1 MAKPPAR
8 KRRKAK
14 PALRPR
20 VVKPA
25 VQIDDGAAFCR
36 AVEAATR
43 RGKVP
48 VLSELKLRRILTAVV
63 KAYAAQTEDAGREIP
78 PFLDNSVTAT
88 EAVVAACAI
97 IRAVDLNLFD
107 VAMWFRRPVAG

>member
-1 MAKPPAR
+1 MKPRRPAAKA
-8 KRRKAK
+8 
-14 PALRPR
+14 
-20 VVKPA
+20 V
-25 VQIDDGAAFCR
+25 VQIDDSAAFCR

-48 VLSELKLRRILTAVV
+48 ALSELKLRRLLTAVV

-78 PFLDNSVTAT
+78 PFLDGSVTAT